1 MNDLKE
7 IELLEEAMRRT
18 REASK
23 PASWFVTYGPWIP
36 AAVLVW
42 LCAWL
47 LVSGIE
53 KAAYDA
59 VNGMGGLGL

>member
-7 IELLEEAMRRT
+7 MELLEEVLRRT
-18 REASK
+18 QPDQPNEHWLVA
-23 PASWFVTYGPWIP
+23 YGPWIV
-36 AAVLVW
+36 AFVLMM
-42 LCAWL
+42 LCGWM

>member
-1 MNDLKE
+1 MNDIKE
-7 IELLEEAMRRT
+7 IELLDEVMRRT
-18 REASK
+18 QLD
-23 PASWFVTYGPWIP
+23 PQPVSWFATYGPWIP
-36 AAVLVW
+36 ALT
-42 LCAWL
+42 LFFLFAWL

>member
-1 MNDLKE
+1 MNDIKE
-7 IELLEEAMRRT
+7 IEILEEVMSRT
-18 REASK
+18 QPTPQPS
-23 PASWFVTYGPWIP
+23 SWLVTYGPWIA

-42 LCAWL
+42 LCAWM

>member
-7 IELLEEAMRRT
+7 MELLDEVMRQT
-18 REASK
+18 RKATQTS
-23 PASWFVTYGPWIP
+23 SWFVTYGPWIP
-36 AAVLVW
+36 AAVLLW
-42 LCAWL
+42 LSARML
-47 LVSGIE
+47 LSGIE

>member
-1 MNDLKE
+1 MNDIKE
-7 IELLEEAMRRT
+7 MELLDEVMRRT
-18 REASK
+18 RKATQPS
-23 PASWFVTYGPWIP
+23 SWLVTYGPWIP
-36 AAVLVW
+36 AAALVW
-42 LCAWL
+42 LCAWM

>member
-7 IELLEEAMRRT
+7 MELLEEVMRRT
-18 REASK
+18 RKASK

-36 AAVLVW
+36 AAALLW
-42 LCAWL
+42 LFAWAI
-47 LVSGIE
+47 VFGIE

>member
-7 IELLEEAMRRT
+7 LELLEEVMRRT
-18 REASK
+18 QPEPQ
-23 PASWFVTYGPWIP
+23 PASWFVTYGPWIA

-47 LVSGIE
+47 LTSGIE

>member
-7 IELLEEAMRRT
+7 MELLEEVMRRT
-18 REASK
+18 RKATQPS
-23 PASWFVTYGPWIP
+23 SWLVAYGPWIV
-36 AAVLVW
+36 AFVLMM
-42 LCAWL
+42 LCGWM

-53 KAAYDA
+53 KAAYDV